1 MVNITFP
8 KTDLIQVKFLVAG
21 CSGTAMV
28 QQGPQGWRN
37 TLNFNVK
44 PSSKAYV
51 YKLPKG
57 LEVEEGDLVV
67 VSCVNGF
74 QVGKVWQVNA
84 ICPESF
90 TDLAYVVDKLNIEPY
105 CEQIECDH
113 RKDELKRQLVAKEKE
128 IRDQI
133 SWETLAEKSPEFAE
147 MLKAYKE
154 L

>member
-8 KTDLIQVKFLVAG
+8 KTNLVLVKFLVVG
-21 CSGTAMV
+21 SNGTAMAN
-28 QQGPQGWRN
+28 QGPQGWRN
-37 TLNFNVK
+37 TLNFNVR

-57 LEVEEGDLVV
+57 LEVAEGDLVV

-74 QVGKVWQVNA
+74 QVGRVWQVNA
-84 ICPESF
+84 ICPESL

-105 CEQIECDH
+105 CEQVEHDH
-113 RKDELKRQLVAKEKE
+113 RKEELKRRLVAKEKE
-128 IRDQI
+128 VRDQL
-133 SWETLAEKSPEFAE
+133 SWELLAEKSPEFAE